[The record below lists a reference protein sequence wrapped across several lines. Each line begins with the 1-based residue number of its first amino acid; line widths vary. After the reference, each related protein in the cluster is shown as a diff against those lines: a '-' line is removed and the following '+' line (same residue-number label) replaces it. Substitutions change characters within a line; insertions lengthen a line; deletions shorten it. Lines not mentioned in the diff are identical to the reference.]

1 MKGQKTGKL
10 SAILAIPFLL
20 ITAPTMAGDISAET
34 ATAEIVTVETE
45 IYEWVENAPETSA
58 DNGEW
63 AVEQAHAPSGS
74 LPGPARKALASFG
87 PFHVVGHDRVELA
100 GIIDSGTDAQFRAL
114 LKAYPGIK
122 QIDMIDCPG
131 TEDDAANF
139 AIARMVRRAGIATYV
154 PDGGFVGS
162 GGVELFLAGASRSAA
177 PTAEFAVHSWRDSDG
192 LEAND
197 YAADNPLHRE
207 YLSFYREMGME
218 DAKARAFYAM
228 TNSVPHDDALYLT
241 PGDIARYASIN

>member
-1 MKGQKTGKL
+1 VRIKGQKSGHEKRHIGAMFAL
-10 SAILAIPFLL
+10 PFLL
-20 ITAPTMAGDISAET
+20 FTAPAMADNI
-34 ATAEIVTVETE
+34 TVETE
-45 IYEWVENAPETSA
+45 IYEWVEDVPEASSA
-58 DNGEW
+58 I
-63 AVEQAHAPSGS
+63 EQADAQLGFGPPALSS
-74 LPGPARKALASFG
+74 PGRKVLASFG

-100 GIIDSGTDAQFRAL
+100 GIINTGADAQFRAL

-139 AIARMVRRAGIATYV
+139 AIARMVRRAGIATHV
-154 PDGGFVGS
+154 PGGGFVGS
-162 GGVELFLAGASRSAA
+162 GGVELFLAGARRSAA

-192 LEAND
+192 MEAND

-218 DAKARAFYAM
+218 DTKARAFYAM
-228 TNSVPHDDALYLT
+228 TNSIPHDDALYLT
-241 PGDIARYASIN
+241 PSDIARYAAIN

>member
-1 MKGQKTGKL
+1 MGAL
-10 SAILAIPFLL
+10 FAFPLLLLA
-20 ITAPTMAGDISAET
+20 APVLADNI
-34 ATAEIVTVETE
+34 TVETE
-45 IYEWVENAPETSA
+45 IYEWAEDAPET
-58 DNGEW
+58 
-63 AVEQAHAPSGS
+63 QHANSEHTNEPSNS
-74 LPGPARKALASFG
+74 LTSPGRKALASFG

-100 GIIDSGTDAQFRAL
+100 GVIGSGTDAQFRAL

-139 AIARMVRRAGIATYV
+139 AIARMVRRAGIATHV

-162 GGVELFLAGASRSAA
+162 GGVELFLAGLRRSAA

-197 YAADNPLHRE
+197 YAEGDPLHRQ

-228 TNSVPHDDALYLT
+228 TNSVGHEDALYLT
-241 PGDIARYASIN
+241 AGDIARYTAIN